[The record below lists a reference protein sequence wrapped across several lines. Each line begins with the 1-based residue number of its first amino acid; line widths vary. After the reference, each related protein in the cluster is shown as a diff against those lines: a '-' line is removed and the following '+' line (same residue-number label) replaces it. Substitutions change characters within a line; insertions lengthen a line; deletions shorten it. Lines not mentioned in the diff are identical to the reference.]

1 MTQYWYL
8 LKKKSGQCPRK
19 LFLEDLRHEIV
30 PWKEIRDSVI
40 IDGDFNEDIQSSTF
54 TDWKDRVGLEDV
66 MKKRMEDSSSLP
78 NTFNRDTKPI
88 DTIIV
93 NQRRTPVF
101 NGLIAPIMT
110 TWLFWSE
117 RLITRLIIGI
127 ILATSLI
134 LMPSTNIFVR
144 SSLAWESKET
154 KAWSP
159 FKIGT

>member
-1 MTQYWYL
+1 MIMDKVPREIWAILMHCKYLPCTSRHQHSAFMSQYQYS
-8 LKKKSGQCPRK
+8 LKKQDGQCPREI
-19 LFLEDLRHEIV
+19 FLEDLRHTIIR
-30 PWKEIRDSVI
+30 WKEIRDSVI

-110 TWLFWSE
+110 TWLF
-117 RLITRLIIGI
+117 
-127 ILATSLI
+127 
-134 LMPSTNIFVR
+134 
-144 SSLAWESKET
+144 
-154 KAWSP
+154 
-159 FKIGT
+159 